1 MSRWGKPTKNK
12 RRIDPRYFLKEQQEQ
27 EGYSYDA
34 MMTRPTMPMPS
45 AEGPSMYSADNP
57 RYSPRPPTPAE
68 RYDDAHSIFNPEA
81 TEWAD
86 PEPKSGLDVN
96 DLVGVTK
103 PYADDAAKAVARAAA
118 RRLGKKVNIP
128 GGTGPV
134 TDTALSYYA
143 ATKPS
148 DPAMPE
154 FDIFNPVDT
163 SPALN
168 PFSRKLADPTTPEGA
183 RALGGAG
190 GSFIGGNI
198 GGVLGGKVAGPGGA
212 ATGAAV
218 GGYVGDVVGSNAG
231 ERSRQT
237 GIGFGDLWLQR
248 PEWAGGLTDK
258 EYERHL
264 NDYRQQMD
272 QTGPYRPKTRP
283 PGIYAAPLEET
294 NMKKN
299 NNTTDDNKLLTE
311 SEMKRFQNL
320 ANIKENKAV
329 LSESLLTLAG
339 FIGAFVGGAHLL
351 GKIINKIERTT
362 GTRSEYTSTWMKAGE
377 MMHARVKEGDP
388 QLLGL
393 IQKVKEMTGKN
404 ILGANQDEIFAI
416 VAEYKDDPN
425 VADLI
430 EALTYS
436 RDSEELISALQRLE
450 EYIESKEAQQP
461 TPEQTQQPPEEP
473 QL

>member
-57 RYSPRPPTPAE
+57 RYSPRPPTPAK
-68 RYDDAHSIFNPEA
+68 RYADAHSIFNPEA

-148 DPAMPE
+148 DPTIPE
-154 FDIFNPVDT
+154 FDIFNP
-163 SPALN
+163 
-168 PFSRKLADPTTPEGA
+168 
-183 RALGGAG
+183 
-190 GSFIGGNI
+190 
-198 GGVLGGKVAGPGGA
+198 
-212 ATGAAV
+212 V